1 MSLNFLPGRPNDTK
15 QTTCQSYWQGHTIFT
30 YCSGNNLII
39 LTNNFTNLQTI
50 YLDKDCL
57 AIDINPKNG
66 FIAVS
71 VDNNHVYIYKPIY
84 QIMKRPKWLK
94 CCQIYHDPSRINC
107 IKWSG
112 DNELILG
119 SDYLSFWKVV
129 DHFGDFKPVLLWNK
143 RQSKPVYQIDI
154 TSNSQLIAS
163 YGKYDHNVKLW
174 KRISISGDQVI
185 FSLILLPHPM
195 YVTSVYWKKINSNHL
210 ITSNNNKI
218 QEQPYENDRYILYSL
233 CSDKKLRVWLC
244 LEDDP
249 AHLKIQNWM
258 TLTLNDRTK
267 YCLVLDNWII
277 KKLYFN
283 NNNNSDKSDKKSNHD
298 LKRFLN
304 SDIVMF
310 DDGTDADNFDIYE
323 LIYNNGITDFS
334 GGDNSSS
341 NNNFLSLDKCKL
353 QSRKVIHPS
362 LLNSSHHRYLY
373 FADLQP
379 YDNSSINV
387 SLIVHDL
394 QGVIKQSLINLP
406 KFLNQ
411 NLSNNSKSNSQDA
424 VVHLEHKFT
433 GHNKSIQ
440 RLIRSSDGE
449 ALLTV
454 TRFSE
459 NCIWTPQQLGSNGGV
474 TLKFKNFIK
483 TETPIKLA
491 VIHEK
496 GNLMIC
502 LLENNKL
509 QVWDCPLN
517 SENLDN
523 YLNNS
528 ILKDS
533 YQVDDDDDDLHS
545 PLVMLN
551 TPETRHSHERH
562 FVAIIYSDGSIKS
575 FEVSLQRG
583 ISKVTSDYLP
593 FIKDGENKL
602 HKISV
607 IDPVHSTFFS
617 DRPLIS
623 FITKDGFVETYKAV
637 VNYDKKHV
645 TWKISSQLN
654 TGIQNAQYIRGSS
667 TGKLCIVNSDCNSMS
682 LWDLNRG
689 VLEYEE
695 TFQDQIKDVDW
706 TSTEMGQSIV
716 AIGFTAYSLL
726 YTQLRYD
733 YTNNIPSYLPI
744 EKIDITSHTAHTIG
758 DSVWMK
764 NGTFVVASGNQLYI
778 KDKSL
783 DISDVFTHR
792 SIGSRKILS
801 NDILHLN
808 SVLNGP
814 LPVYAPQFLIQ
825 AIYANKIELVKEIL
839 LRLFLKLRD
848 IDFKSMD
855 VTTNLPY
862 DLNIES
868 YKFLINKSEQYPV
881 EKFPDPYPTFDK
893 TVGVS
898 LTEQLTR
905 MALPYITRHQQI
917 TLITVIEA
925 MEEVV
930 KYHHIM
936 DHNGIRFLLGVKL
949 FMSHRQSQKS
959 LLMRDISWALH
970 SESKTLLLSM
980 FDGNINTWKQAREY
994 KIVYWL
1000 KEDQL
1005 VNKFEQIAKFEFSK
1019 EDKKDPSRC
1028 AIFYLALKKKQ
1039 ILLSLWKISTGHPE
1053 QQKMIKFLSNDFTQ
1067 PRWRTAALK
1076 NAFVLLS
1083 KHRYM
1088 DAACFFLIGDSLK
1101 DAVNVLCKQVKDIDL
1116 AIGVCR
1122 VYEGYDGVVLG
1133 NLLKTHLLPTAILA
1147 NDRWT
1152 TSFIYW
1158 KLRKQDIS
1166 IKSLI
1171 TCPVDL
1177 ENNREL
1183 VADEKLVNKSFLVED
1198 PALLYLYQHLRTKNI
1213 KYFLGS
1219 LDLGLKIEY
1228 NVVLKSVNILCRMGC
1243 DHLATSLV
1251 KNWKFIK
1258 EPKHTG
1264 IKSADESWVQS
1275 SISKFSQEPTTTA
1288 RVRPSLFDR
1297 FENSENNK
1305 MTSSNMVLQQ
1315 SNSPVNLLDSFTTL
1329 PTPTSRS
1336 SSSRDILDDSLTFSK
1351 SKTPLGGHK
1360 QTSKTKNLLD
1370 EYAFSSKP
1378 KNILDDYSAS
1388 NKPKSLLDN
1397 FVSQSNSSIFRTDT
1411 PPATQHS
1418 TLVSESTIT
1427 SETKKAAVAPRN
1439 LLDDF
1444 M

>member
-1 MSLNFLPGRPNDTK
+1 MSLNFLPGRPNDTR
-15 QTTCQSYWQGHTIFT
+15 QTTCQGYWQGHTIFV

-39 LTNNFTNLQTI
+39 LTNTFTNLQTI

-57 AIDINPKNG
+57 AIDINSDNG

-71 VDNNHVYIYKPIY
+71 VDNNHVYIYKPIH
-84 QIMKRPKWLK
+84 QTMKYPKWLQ

-107 IKWSG
+107 IKWGG

-129 DHFGDFKPVLLWNK
+129 DHFGVFKPVLLWNK
-143 RQSKPVYQIDI
+143 RQPKPVYQIDI
-154 TSNSQLIAS
+154 TNNSQLIAS
-163 YGKYDHNVKLW
+163 YGKYDRTLKLW

-185 FSLILLPHPM
+185 FTLILLPHPM
-195 YVTSVYWKKINSNHL
+195 SITSVYWKKINYNTLNNSKKKNK
-210 ITSNNNKI
+210 NNNI
-218 QEQPYENDRYILYSL
+218 QEQQQYENNYYLLYTL
-233 CSDKKLRVWLC
+233 CSDKKLRAWLC

-249 AHLKIQNWM
+249 AHLKIQNCL
-258 TLTLNDRTK
+258 TLTLNDTTR
-267 YCLVLDNWII
+267 YCLILDNWII
-277 KKLYFN
+277 KKIYG
-283 NNNNSDKSDKKSNHD
+283 NSKHDKESNQG

-310 DDGTDADNFDIYE
+310 GCDKVDDDYFDVYE
-323 LIYNNGITDFS
+323 LNYN
-334 GGDNSSS
+334 DNIIDSIGNS
-341 NNNFLSLDKCKL
+341 NHGSLNLIHRKL
-353 QSRKVIHPS
+353 QSRKLIHPS
-362 LLNSSHHRYLY
+362 LLSSSNYRYLY

-379 YDNSSINV
+379 YDESNTNV

-406 KFLNQ
+406 EFLDQ
-411 NLSNNSKSNSQDA
+411 NFPTNNFQDSSA

-474 TLKFKNFIK
+474 TLNLKNFIK

-509 QVWDCPLN
+509 QVWDCPYNRKNLN
-517 SENLDN
+517 NSFH
-523 YLNNS
+523 NS
-528 ILKDS
+528 ILKSS
-533 YQVDDDDDDLHS
+533 YQIDDDDDLHT
-545 PLVMLN
+545 PLLMLN
-551 TPETRHSHERH
+551 TPETRHNHERH
-562 FVAIIYSDGSIKS
+562 FVAIIYSDGSIQG
-575 FEVSLQRG
+575 FEVSLLRG
-583 ISKVTSDYLP
+583 IIKVTSDSLP
-593 FIKDGENKL
+593 LIKDSENRL

-607 IDPVHSTFFS
+607 IDPVHPTFVS

-623 FITKDGFVETYKAV
+623 FITKDGFVETYKAI
-637 VNYDKKHV
+637 VNYDKKHIS
-645 TWKISSQLN
+645 WKISSQLN
-654 TGIQNAQYIRGSS
+654 TGIQNAQCIRGSS
-667 TGKLCIVNSDCNSMS
+667 TGKLCIVSSDCKSMS

-689 VLEYEE
+689 ILEYEE
-695 TFQDQIKDVDW
+695 SFQDQIKDIDW

-744 EKIDITSHTAHTIG
+744 EKIDITSHTAHIIG
-758 DSVWMK
+758 DSIWMK

-778 KDKSL
+778 KDKLL
-783 DISDVFTHR
+783 DTSDVFTHR

-814 LPVYAPQFLIQ
+814 LPVYDPQFLIQ
-825 AIYANKIELVKEIL
+825 AIYLNKIELVKEIL
-839 LRLFLKLRD
+839 LRLFLKLRE

-855 VTTNLPY
+855 VTTHLPS
-862 DLNIES
+862 DLSIAS
-868 YKFLINKSEQYPV
+868 HKFLIDKSEHYPV

-905 MALPYITRHQQI
+905 ITLPYITRHQQI

-930 KYHHIM
+930 RYQHIM
-936 DHNGIRFLLGVKL
+936 DNNGIRFLLGVKL

-959 LLMRDISWALH
+959 LLMRDVSWALH

-980 FDGNINTWKQAREY
+980 FDSNINTWKQAREY

-1005 VNKFEQIAKFEFSK
+1005 TSKFEQIAKFEFSK
-1019 EDKKDPSRC
+1019 EDKRDPSRC

-1053 QQKMIKFLSNDFTQ
+1053 HQKMIKFLSNDFTQ

-1088 DAACFFLIGDSLK
+1088 EAACFFLIGDSLK
-1101 DAVNVLCKQVKDIDL
+1101 DAVNVLCKQVRDIDL

-1122 VYEGYDGVVLG
+1122 VYEGDEGTVLG
-1133 NLLKTHLLPTAILA
+1133 NLLSTHLLPTAVLN
-1147 NDRWT
+1147 NDKWT
-1152 TSFIYW
+1152 VSYIYW
-1158 KLRKQDIS
+1158 KLRKQDVA

-1171 TCPVDL
+1171 TSAVDL
-1177 ENNREL
+1177 ENNREF
-1183 VADEKLVNKSFLVED
+1183 VSDEKLVNKSFLVED

-1219 LDLGLKIEY
+1219 LELGLKNEY
-1228 NVVLKSVNILCRMGC
+1228 NVVLKSVEILCRMGC
-1243 DHLATSLV
+1243 DYLASSLV
-1251 KNWKFIK
+1251 KNWKFIE
-1258 EPKHTG
+1258 EPKHTV
-1264 IKSADESWVQS
+1264 INSANDSWTHT
-1275 SISKFSQEPTTTA
+1275 SISKFNEEPTMTA
-1288 RVRPSLFDR
+1288 RVRPSLFDK
-1297 FENSENNK
+1297 FNSSGNSK
-1305 MTSSNMVLQQ
+1305 MISSNIVNQQ
-1315 SNSPVNLLDSFTTL
+1315 SKSPANLLDSFNQL
-1329 PTPTSRS
+1329 PTPASSS
-1336 SSSRDILDDSLTFSK
+1336 SSSRNISDDCSLPTK
-1351 SKTPLGGHK
+1351 SKTLLDEYTP
-1360 QTSKTKNLLD
+1360 SSRPKNLLD
-1370 EYAFSSKP
+1370 DYTVPNKSK
-1378 KNILDDYSAS
+1378 NLLDDFGSQCDVNTFNKVAPSA
-1388 NKPKSLLDN
+1388 
-1397 FVSQSNSSIFRTDT
+1397 T
-1411 PPATQHS
+1411 AHS
-1418 TLVSESTIT
+1418 TASVKSTVSTE
-1427 SETKKAAVAPRN
+1427 KKKLAAAPRN